1 MITLRRADERGRAD
15 YGWLDTRYSFSFADY
30 HDPEHMGFSVLRV
43 INEDRIAPRG
53 SFAPHPHR
61 DMEIVT
67 YVLSGALAHQD
78 SMGNGSVIRPGE
90 VQKMSAGTGVV
101 HSETNPSDSEPL
113 HLLQIW
119 ILPASRGIAPGYEQ
133 QPVPAPDPATGLALV
148 AAPSGRGAAVPLHQ
162 DASLYVARLA
172 PGGTSRLALGAGRRA
187 WVQVARGSVQANGE
201 VLAAGD
207 GAAITGEEHVGLLA
221 PVGAEALVF
230 DLP

>member
-1 MITLRRADERGRAD
+1 MITIRRAAERGHAD

-30 HDPEHMGFSVLRV
+30 RDPEHMGFSVLRV
-43 INEDRIAPRG
+43 INEDHIAPKG

-90 VQKMSAGTGVV
+90 VQRMSAGTGVV
-101 HSETNPSDSEPL
+101 HSETNPSPTEPL

-119 ILPASRGIAPGYEQ
+119 ILPASRGIEPGYEQ
-133 QPVPAPDPATGLALV
+133 QPVPAADPDTGLALV
-148 AAPSGRGAAVPLHQ
+148 ASPAGRGGAVQLHQ
-162 DASLYVARLA
+162 DASLHVARLA
-172 PGGTSRLALGAGRRA
+172 AGGSAHLPLGPGRKA
-187 WVQVARGSVQANGE
+187 WVQVARGSVTVNG
-201 VLAAGD
+201 LALVAGD
-207 GAAITGEEHVGLLA
+207 GARLEAENSVELHA
-221 PVGAEALVF
+221 PEDTEALVF